1 MESTALRLISGY
13 TGSTELQIQLSR
25 YLTEPKNPN
34 SIVSVESEE
43 LNRLLI
49 LTLARSMHITGTGN
63 DPVAGGWCK
72 DLLSVI
78 MQNTPHCWSE
88 HTRSSFPHVIAD
100 FFEKQTYHKENKT
113 LLKKTV
119 EEEYRNFKTMTN
131 DNDIINHF
139 TNNQLFLC
147 LLYKIILEGNGIPPV
162 AYK

>member
-1 MESTALRLISGY
+1 M
-13 TGSTELQIQLSR
+13 
-25 YLTEPKNPN
+25 
-34 SIVSVESEE
+34 SVESEE

-63 DPVAGGWCK
+63 DPIAGGWCK

-88 HTRSSFPHVIAD
+88 HTRSSFPTVIAD
-100 FFEKQTYHKENKT
+100 FFSQQTYQRENKT

-119 EEEYRNFKTMTN
+119 EEEYRNYKTMTN